1 MQYKRPS
8 FYCTFAGCVRIQTQL
23 RHNVRTA
30 PRSAIKATQLLLRRA
45 GLCAH
50 WQIVRKCRFV
60 LHALVLS
67 SIGAKAY
74 GSLCE
79 AYGSVSAIAVAGK
92 SYGSVSAMAVAKEH
106 RVHKRVLTKHKRLR
120 VGVWQR

>member
-1 MQYKRPS
+1 M
-8 FYCTFAGCVRIQTQL
+8 RIQTQL

-50 WQIVRKCRFV
+50 WQIVRECFV
-60 LHALVLS
+60 VLLALVLS
-67 SIGAKAY
+67 NAKAY

-79 AYGSVSAIAVAGK
+79 SYGSVSAIAVAR
-92 SYGSVSAMAVAKEH
+92 EQ

>member
-1 MQYKRPS
+1 M
-8 FYCTFAGCVRIQTQL
+8 RIQTQL
-23 RHNVRTA
+23 RRNVTTA

-50 WQIVRKCRFV
+50 WQIVRECRVV

-79 AYGSVSAIAVAGK
+79 AYGSVSAIAVAR
-92 SYGSVSAMAVAKEH
+92 EQ

>member
-1 MQYKRPS
+1 M
-8 FYCTFAGCVRIQTQL
+8 
-23 RHNVRTA
+23 
-30 PRSAIKATQLLLRRA
+30 KATQLLLRRA

-50 WQIVRKCRFV
+50 WQIVRECRVV

-74 GSLCE
+74 DSLCE
-79 AYGSVSAIAVAGK
+79 AYGSVLAHLAIAVAR
-92 SYGSVSAMAVAKEH
+92 EQ
-106 RVHKRVLTKHKRLR
+106 RVHRRVLTKHNRLR